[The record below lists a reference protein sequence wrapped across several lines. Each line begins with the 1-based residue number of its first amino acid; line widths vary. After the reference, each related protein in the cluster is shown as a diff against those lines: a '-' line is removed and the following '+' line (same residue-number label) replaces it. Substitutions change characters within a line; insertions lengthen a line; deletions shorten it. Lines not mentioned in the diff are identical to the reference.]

1 MTRSCR
7 NPRLLMRVAV
17 QDLHV
22 GHTTWTVSVAMAA
35 TECTFTKVFR
45 TSRKE
50 AVVTKI
56 PKGYLRLCLEP
67 PSS

>member
-1 MTRSCR
+1 
-7 NPRLLMRVAV
+7 MRVAV

-45 TSRKE
+45 TSRKTRSLPNSEKVVE
-50 AVVTKI
+50 AL
-56 PKGYLRLCLEP
+56 PAAAER
-67 PSS
+67 